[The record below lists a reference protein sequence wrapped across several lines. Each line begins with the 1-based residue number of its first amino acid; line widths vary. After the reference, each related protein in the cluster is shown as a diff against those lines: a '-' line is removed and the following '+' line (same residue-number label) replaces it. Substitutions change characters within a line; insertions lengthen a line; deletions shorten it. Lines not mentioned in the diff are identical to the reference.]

1 MEIYRFCFV
10 LLCIWGQFPSTSPR
24 GAYIWRSDLTEDFLR
39 YEFGGLIFGGA
50 YFRSF
55 TVFFL
60 HFPVLD
66 HISPKITRGHHVF
79 TSKFKFSAEKKNNKT
94 KACKKSASVISFFH
108 KSFCILST
116 GKTQVKTFSLILPFY
131 LYDFQCTYA
140 RSYLI
145 FLILA
150 GVHTCSLVTR
160 PLTIKLLLF
169 FHFNFKNIT

>member
-1 MEIYRFCFV
+1 M
-10 LLCIWGQFPSTSPR
+10 
-24 GAYIWRSDLTEDFLR
+24 
-39 YEFGGLIFGGA
+39 GGLFSEFYGIFPPLPCP
-50 YFRSF
+50 RSY
-55 TVFFL
+55 L
-60 HFPVLD
+60 ARD
-66 HISPKITRGHHVF
+66 HARSPCVYIKVQVQCR
-79 TSKFKFSAEKKNNKT
+79 KKKKNKT

>member
-1 MEIYRFCFV
+1 M
-10 LLCIWGQFPSTSPR
+10 
-24 GAYIWRSDLTEDFLR
+24 R
-39 YEFGGLIFGGA
+39 YEIGGLIFGGA
-50 YFRSF
+50 YFRNF

-66 HISPKITRGHHVF
+66 NISLEITRGHNMF
-79 TSKFKFSAEKKNNKT
+79 TSKFKFSAEKKKKQT

-108 KSFCILST
+108 KSFRILST

-150 GVHTCSLVTR
+150 GVHTCALVTR

>member
-1 MEIYRFCFV
+1 M
-10 LLCIWGQFPSTSPR
+10 
-24 GAYIWRSDLTEDFLR
+24 R
-39 YEFGGLIFGGA
+39 YEFGGFIFGGLIFGILR
-50 YFRSF
+50 YFSSTSLSSIISRPRSRAV
-55 TVFFL
+55 TMCL
-60 HFPVLD
+60 HQSSSSVQ
-66 HISPKITRGHHVF
+66 
-79 TSKFKFSAEKKNNKT
+79 KKKKNKT
-94 KACKKSASVISFFH
+94 KTCKKSASVISFFH
-108 KSFCILST
+108 KTFCILST